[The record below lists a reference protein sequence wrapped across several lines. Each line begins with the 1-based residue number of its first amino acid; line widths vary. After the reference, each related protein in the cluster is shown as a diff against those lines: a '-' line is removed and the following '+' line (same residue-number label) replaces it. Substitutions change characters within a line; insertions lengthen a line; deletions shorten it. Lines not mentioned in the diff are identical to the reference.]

1 MYPSY
6 FLPSFIASHD
16 LIEPH
21 ERFDL
26 PSLEKKKSYSQGSK
40 RSSCPNKSCEA
51 MKLSKKM
58 RGNLG

>member
-26 PSLEKKKSYSQGSK
+26 PSLEKKKVTPRGRNVLAAQINHVK
-40 RSSCPNKSCEA
+40 R
-51 MKLSKKM
+51 
-58 RGNLG
+58 